1 MLTPSETTDI
11 VVKNVDVAMLRDQRD
26 AVLNVL
32 DDIDD
37 LKSFAPDFFCRLM
50 TPRIERLEGLTN
62 LLDAMLDNAE
72 GFGD

>member
-1 MLTPSETTDI
+1 MATDI
-11 VVKNVDVAMLRDQRD
+11 VVKNVDVPMLREQRN

-37 LKSFAPDFFCRLM
+37 IKSFAPEFFCRLM

-62 LLDAMLDNAE
+62 LLDSMLDNAE

>member
-1 MLTPSETTDI
+1 MLAPSEATDI
-11 VVKNVDVAMLRDQRD
+11 IIKNVDVAMLRDQRD
-26 AVLNVL
+26 TVL
-32 DDIDD
+32 DILEDIDD
-37 LKSFAPDFFCRLM
+37 IKSFAPDFFCRLM